1 MRKEIACLILV
12 LLAGCTSKPG
22 KTMHESTSTAVI
34 GGADSMTSI
43 VVADTCASLN
53 GKVINE
59 SCNTEQKKAETS
71 ECVPY
76 VPVYNQSEGM
86 RIIEALSKAYGDNP
100 NVIGDFIGSTRCPS
114 FLEEHYFDGNMLVF
128 QVRGDTL
135 RARKILE
142 EVSGSKV
149 FRIEMMTD
157 STFSE
162 KQLQGLLD
170 ELNRRYDALPKCR
183 LKANMLSWGSTAHYI
198 DVTFIRNT
206 PEARAEFRR
215 LLMDSPAIRFS
226 GPEEPIRNNATGAS
240 EAYGISLY
248 PEYTVYADTAST
260 ASFILMNGSNE
271 AITCGEHYFITYEG
285 KDGQWYE
292 LPINTFAV
300 DIAYY
305 VTPGSSRQFVAMLY
319 PEINGNASGRY
330 RFFYEVSLESGE
342 NIRMMAEFRL
352 TDNYEEAKR
361 AEKTPIPKITGG
373 NYVET
378 PKEDEQAVYQVV
390 EEMPEFPGGMPALV
404 EFIRKNLRHDKAEKR
419 ERVIIQI
426 VVDKEGN
433 ATNPVVLRSVNPTL
447 DEEAL
452 RIVGIMPKWK
462 PGRQR
467 GKNKNVKFTIPIAFN
482 P

>member
-1 MRKEIACLILV
+1 MKNWYIYFVSMMAICV
-12 LLAGCTSKPG
+12 FLLMVGCIG
-22 KTMHESTSTAVI
+22 KA
-34 GGADSMTSI
+34 
-43 VVADTCASLN
+43 
-53 GKVINE
+53 
-59 SCNTEQKKAETS
+59 EQKKAETS

-76 VPVYNQSEGM
+76 VPVPNQDEGQKV
-86 RIIEALSKAYGDNP
+86 IDALSKAYGDDP
-100 NVIGDFIGSTRCPS
+100 NSIGDFIGSPRCPD
-114 FLEEHYFDGNMLVF
+114 FLEGHYFDGNTLVL

-142 EVSGSKV
+142 EVSGSKA
-149 FRIEMMTD
+149 FRIEIMTD

-162 KQLQGLLD
+162 KQLQGLMK

-183 LKANMLSWGSTAHYI
+183 LKANMVSWGSTLHFI
-198 DVTFIRNT
+198 EVIFIRNT
-206 PEARAEFRR
+206 PEAREEFRR

-271 AITCGEHYFITYEG
+271 EITCGEHYFITYEG
-285 KDGQWYE
+285 TDKQWYE

-305 VTPGSSRQFVAMLY
+305 VAPGSSRRFVARLY
-319 PEINGNASGRY
+319 PEVNGNASGRY
-330 RFFYEVSLESGE
+330 RFFYEVSLESRE

-352 TDNYEEAKR
+352 TDNYEKTKR
-361 AEKTPIPKITGG
+361 AEKTPIPKTTV
-373 NYVET
+373 YVEA
-378 PKEDEQAVYQVV
+378 PKEDEQTVYQVA
-390 EEMPEFPGGMPALV
+390 EEMPEFPGGMPALM
-404 EFIRKNLRHDKAEKR
+404 EFIRKNLRHDKAEKK

-433 ATNPVVLRSVNPTL
+433 ATNPMVLRSVAPTL

-452 RIVGIMPKWK
+452 RIVSLMPKWK
-462 PGRQR
+462 PGRQA
-467 GKNKNVKFTIPIAFN
+467 GKNRNVKFVFPVVFEPSVRNTN
-482 P
+482 

>member
-1 MRKEIACLILV
+1 MKNWYIYFVAMMAICV
-12 LLAGCTSKPG
+12 FLLMEGCIG
-22 KTMHESTSTAVI
+22 KA
-34 GGADSMTSI
+34 
-43 VVADTCASLN
+43 
-53 GKVINE
+53 
-59 SCNTEQKKAETS
+59 EQKKAETS

-76 VPVYNQSEGM
+76 VPVPNQDEGQKV
-86 RIIEALSKAYGDNP
+86 IDALSKAYGDNP
-100 NVIGDFIGSTRCPS
+100 NSIGDFIGSPRCPD
-114 FLEEHYFDGNMLVF
+114 FLEGHYFDGNTLVL

-142 EVSGSKV
+142 EVSGSKA
-149 FRIEMMTD
+149 FSIEIMTD

-162 KQLQGLLD
+162 KQLQGLMK

-183 LKANMLSWGSTAHYI
+183 LKANMVSWGSTLHFI
-198 DVTFIRNT
+198 EVIFIRNT
-206 PEARAEFRR
+206 PEAREEFRR

-271 AITCGEHYFITYEG
+271 EITCGEHYFITYEG
-285 KDGQWYE
+285 TDKQWYE

-305 VTPGSSRQFVAMLY
+305 VAPGSSRRFVARLY
-319 PEINGNASGRY
+319 PEVNGNVSGRY
-330 RFFYEVSLESGE
+330 RFFYEVSLESRE

-352 TDNYEEAKR
+352 TDNYEKTKR
-361 AEKTPIPKITGG
+361 AEKTPIPKTTV
-373 NYVET
+373 YVEA
-378 PKEDEQAVYQVV
+378 PKEDEQTVYQVA
-390 EEMPEFPGGMPALV
+390 EEMPEFPGGMPALM
-404 EFIRKNLRHDKAEKR
+404 EFIRKNLRHDKAEKK

-433 ATNPVVLRSVNPTL
+433 ATNPMVLRSVAPTL

-452 RIVGIMPKWK
+452 RIVSLMPKWK
-462 PGRQR
+462 PGRQA
-467 GKNKNVKFTIPIAFN
+467 GKNRNVKFVFPVVFEPSVRNTN
-482 P
+482 

>member
-1 MRKEIACLILV
+1 MKKIFLFILM
-12 LLAGCTSKPG
+12 LAGCTSKPG

-86 RIIEALSKAYGDNP
+86 RIIEADNP

-114 FLEEHYFDGNMLVF
+114 FLEGHYFDGNTLVL

-142 EVSGSKV
+142 EVSGSKA
-149 FRIEMMTD
+149 FSIEMMTD

-162 KQLQGLLD
+162 KQLQGLMK

-183 LKANMLSWGSTAHYI
+183 LKANMLSWGSTLHFI
-198 DVTFIRNT
+198 EVIFIRNT
-206 PEARAEFRR
+206 PEAREEFRR

-319 PEINGNASGRY
+319 PEINGNVSGRY

-352 TDNYEEAKR
+352 TDNYEKVKR
-361 AEKTPIPKITGG
+361 AEKLQRKM
-373 NYVET
+373 N
-378 PKEDEQAVYQVV
+378 KR
-390 EEMPEFPGGMPALV
+390 
-404 EFIRKNLRHDKAEKR
+404 FIR
-419 ERVIIQI
+419 
-426 VVDKEGN
+426 
-433 ATNPVVLRSVNPTL
+433 
-447 DEEAL
+447 
-452 RIVGIMPKWK
+452 
-462 PGRQR
+462 
-467 GKNKNVKFTIPIAFN
+467 
-482 P
+482 

>member
-1 MRKEIACLILV
+1 M
-12 LLAGCTSKPG
+12 
-22 KTMHESTSTAVI
+22 KTVRFYCFWVI
-34 GGADSMTSI
+34 GFLL
-43 VVADTCASLN
+43 VVRCTGKPAQRETTAS
-53 GKVINE
+53 
-59 SCNTEQKKAETS
+59 EQPSQEQI
-71 ECVPY
+71 PD
-76 VPVYNQSEGM
+76 QSEGWK
-86 RIIEALSKAYGDNP
+86 IIEALSKAYGDDP
-100 NVIGDFIGSTRCPS
+100 NSIGDFIGSPRCPD
-114 FLEEHYFDGNMLVF
+114 FLEGWYFDGNTLVF

-142 EVSGSKV
+142 EVSGSKA
-149 FRIEMMTD
+149 FSIEIMTD

-162 KQLQGLLD
+162 KQLQGLMK
-170 ELNRRYDALPKCR
+170 ELHRRYDALPKCR
-183 LKANMLSWGSTAHYI
+183 LKANMVSWGSTLHFI
-198 DVTFIRNT
+198 EVIFIRNT
-206 PEARAEFRR
+206 PEAREEFRR

-305 VTPGSSRQFVAMLY
+305 VTPGSSHRFVARLH
-319 PEINGNASGRY
+319 PEVNGNASGRY
-330 RFFYEVSLESGE
+330 RFFYEVSLESRE

-352 TDNYEEAKR
+352 TDNYEKAKR
-361 AEKTPIPKITGG
+361 AEKTLIPKMTVK
-373 NYVET
+373 NYVEA
-378 PKEDEQAVYQVV
+378 PKEDEQTVYQVV
-390 EEMPEFPGGMPALV
+390 EEMPEFPGGMSALM
-404 EFIRKNLRHDKAEKR
+404 EFIRKNLRHDKAEKN

-426 VVDKEGN
+426 VVDKKGN
-433 ATNPVVLRSVNPTL
+433 ATNPVVLRSTNPAL

-452 RIVGIMPKWK
+452 RIVSLMPKWK
-462 PGRQR
+462 PGRQA
-467 GKNKNVKFTIPIAFN
+467 GKNRNVQFVFPVTFKPSVQNTN
-482 P
+482 

>member
-1 MRKEIACLILV
+1 M
-12 LLAGCTSKPG
+12 
-22 KTMHESTSTAVI
+22 KTVRFYCFWVI
-34 GGADSMTSI
+34 GFLL
-43 VVADTCASLN
+43 VVRCTGKPAQRETTAS
-53 GKVINE
+53 
-59 SCNTEQKKAETS
+59 EQPSQEQI
-71 ECVPY
+71 PD
-76 VPVYNQSEGM
+76 QSEGWK
-86 RIIEALSKAYGDNP
+86 IIEALSKAYGDDP
-100 NVIGDFIGSTRCPS
+100 NSIGDFIGSPRCPD
-114 FLEEHYFDGNMLVF
+114 FLEGRYFDGNTLVF
-128 QVRGDTL
+128 QVRGDTTS
-135 RARKILE
+135 ARRTLE
-142 EVSGSKV
+142 KVSGSKA

-157 STFSE
+157 SIFSE
-162 KQLQGLLD
+162 KQLKDLLD
-170 ELNRRYDALPKCR
+170 ELNRRYNALPEGK
-183 LKANMLSWGSTAHYI
+183 LKANMMMWGSTLHFI
-198 DVTFIRNT
+198 EVTFIRNT

-226 GPEEPIRNNATGAS
+226 GPEEPVRNNVTGVS
-240 EAYGISLY
+240 EAHGICLY

-319 PEINGNASGRY
+319 PEINGNVSGRY

-352 TDNYEEAKR
+352 TDNYEKAKR
-361 AEKTPIPKITGG
+361 AEKTPIPKMTGG
-373 NYVET
+373 NYVEA

-426 VVDKEGN
+426 VVDK
-433 ATNPVVLRSVNPTL
+433 
-447 DEEAL
+447 
-452 RIVGIMPKWK
+452 I
-462 PGRQR
+462 GRAH
-467 GKNKNVKFTIPIAFN
+467 V
-482 P
+482 